1 MILPLTVWPGTKNG
15 LVDLSNGVMDIREGI
30 IRFTENSQ
38 DRIREDPLRMLRAIR
53 LACELDLK

>member
-1 MILPLTVWPGTKNG
+1 MAWNEKNG

-38 DRIREDPLRMLRAIR
+38 DRIREDPLRMLRGNKIS
-53 LACELDLK
+53 L